1 MFKIL
6 VSFRSTNKFHEQILN
21 NIIVT
26 YEGEPDRSE
35 FAKGRIAYKSKTHK
49 AKVCATFMIIAFV
62 VFESLILSLQYLDLA
77 FSLSQNWNESL
88 YWLYNTLKIFNFTIT
103 GGWYIAIVVLIAVL
117 NIPILCTILMLMW
130 YNKIKIDTN
139 SRSSTIISIILIFP
153 FFMSFGIFSVPI
165 MKLLLQT
172 YDCKRNYDN
181 IRVLRRFEGLKC
193 ESPAQIILFL
203 VALITMLIQ
212 LIASMAFLVF
222 TKVEGV
228 FDENGMLLNKKE
240 NTDNLNETEVLENTN
255 EDPYKNMG
263 IFSFIFK
270 RQRFK

>member
-172 YDCKRNYDN
+172 YD
-181 IRVLRRFEGLKC
+181 
-193 ESPAQIILFL
+193 
-203 VALITMLIQ
+203 
-212 LIASMAFLVF
+212 
-222 TKVEGV
+222 
-228 FDENGMLLNKKE
+228 
-240 NTDNLNETEVLENTN
+240 
-255 EDPYKNMG
+255 
-263 IFSFIFK
+263 
-270 RQRFK
+270 